1 MNMSQCVDG
10 VDGDRDHSVVAS
22 ALPTRHRSSAVHSPL
37 NASLLLN
44 VGLFTICSNSPCG
57 FREYLCIMYI
67 ANSANTTSTN
77 KTTVCAKFIL

>member
-10 VDGDRDHSVVAS
+10 VDCDSDHAVVAS
-22 ALPTRHRSSAVHSPL
+22 AFPTRHRSSAVHSPL

-44 VGLFTICSNSPCG
+44 VGLFTVCSNSPCG
-57 FREYLCIMYI
+57 FREYLCIMYT
-67 ANSANTTSTN
+67 ANRVNTASAN